1 MHRVFLALTQMVPGL
16 EERLVEGSDEDVVVV
31 AELVGH
37 GRSTFVSSL
46 IHDLKDSKRRI
57 QR

>member
-1 MHRVFLALTQMVPGL
+1 MVPGL

-37 GRSTFVSSL
+37 GRFTSFVSCL